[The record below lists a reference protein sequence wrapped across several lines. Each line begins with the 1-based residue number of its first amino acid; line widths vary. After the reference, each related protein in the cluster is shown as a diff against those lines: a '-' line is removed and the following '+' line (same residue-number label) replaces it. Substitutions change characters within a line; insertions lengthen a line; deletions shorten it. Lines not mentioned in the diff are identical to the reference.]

1 MTSLIK
7 YGITTTVHSR
17 RLLHLNEESSHLNEE
32 SSRKVRVDD
41 HSTLTFFVQ
50 RTWLKRAY
58 QPLSSSPR
66 GIQLALAGP
75 YQAALAQG
83 QRQASQGQ
91 SSPSHPRWIARHRLV
106 CIQHVHDASVAC
118 PP

>member
-7 YGITTTVHSR
+7 YGTTTTVHSR
-17 RLLHLNEESSHLNEE
+17 RLLHLNEESS
-32 SSRKVRVDD
+32 RKVRLDD

-91 SSPSHPRWIARHRLV
+91 SSPATRIVSQA
-106 CIQHVHDASVAC
+106 Q
-118 PP
+118 